1 MKPTILRESTI
12 ENAVVR
18 YAKKHGVR
26 AVKLNGMHNRGKS
39 DQMFLFKGYV
49 LFAEFKRP
57 GGKPTELQLKWQRE
71 LTMEGFTSL
80 IIDNIKDGVS
90 AIDDFIKLA
99 ITNRTRN
106 L

>member
-1 MKPTILRESTI
+1 MKPSTLRESTI

-39 DQMFLFKGYV
+39 DQLFLYKGRV
-49 LFAEFKRP
+49 LFMELKRT
-57 GGKPTELQLKWQRE
+57 GGKPTPLQLKWQRE
-71 LTMEGFTSL
+71 LIEEGFTSL

-90 AIDDFIKLA
+90 AIDDFV
-99 ITNRTRN
+99 NRG
-106 L
+106 

>member
-1 MKPTILRESTI
+1 MKPPNLRESTI

-26 AVKLNGMHNRGKS
+26 SIKLAGSHDRGKP
-39 DQMFLFKGYV
+39 DRVFLYKNRV
-49 LFAEFKRP
+49 LFMEMKRQ

-71 LTMEGFTSL
+71 LTLEGFTSL
-80 IIDNIKDGVS
+80 IIDNIKDGMT

>member
-1 MKPTILRESTI
+1 MKPTTLRESTI

-26 AVKLNGMHNRGKS
+26 SIKLAGSHDRGKP
-39 DQMFLFKGYV
+39 DRQFLFKGHIIFV
-49 LFAEFKRP
+49 EFKRP

-71 LTMEGFTSL
+71 LTEEGFMSL

-90 AIDDFIKLA
+90 AIDDFL
-99 ITNRTRN
+99 NRV
-106 L
+106 